1 MVPSGVV
8 RWLAVAAIATGACA
22 TEDST
27 AGDPFPI
34 HVDRVGGALV
44 AQVSIDGEAPVTAVI
59 DVMSPLTVVDRA
71 LGAAVE
77 RKGVELTVLGHRSA
91 TDDALIPR
99 ARYSS
104 TALFLHP
111 CDTAGACSVG
121 LPGTPTPIGAVL
133 GADTLR
139 GDALRVQPARD
150 QLYVLPD
157 IAGDSEARDRLCDA
171 EIPSPF
177 YGGGTLVVGGTELA
191 FAGLRPTLGV
201 CLTPRPDRA
210 DPAERGVDAAL
221 VMSTGIGPSILATS
235 RYEIWRAATNGPAL
249 ATLPPAT
256 VLLPSGP
263 IAGRLARIDGL
274 AIVGAASAPRGACR
288 DVFAHHLLSTR
299 DCTAADGDDCPCTDA
314 EFCSVPSV
322 VELAPAFEALV
333 VPDNEPLLQALR
345 TELRPAQPEIDGILG
360 LDALAATEFDLDYP
374 HNRLL
379 FRCTA
384 GGCVVRPSLSDQASR
399 LLVASCVAAAPPV
412 VVDAGV
418 DAGADAL
425 PLDAP

>member
-1 MVPSGVV
+1 MVPSGVL
-8 RWLAVAAIATGACA
+8 RWLAVAAVVTVGCA
-22 TEDST
+22 TEEST

-44 AQVSIDGEAPVTAVI
+44 ASVRIDGAEPVTAVI

-77 RKGVELTVLGHRSA
+77 RKSTEITLLGHRTA
-91 TDDALIPR
+91 TDDTLIAR
-99 ARYSS
+99 ARYAA

-111 CDTAGACSVG
+111 CDSAAPCEVG
-121 LPGTPTPIGAVL
+121 LPGAPTAIGAVL

-210 DPAERGVDAAL
+210 APAERGVDAAL
-221 VMSTGIGPSILATS
+221 VMSTGVGPSILATS
-235 RYEIWRAATNGPAL
+235 RYEIWRAATGGPAL
-249 ATLPPAT
+249 SSLPPAD

-263 IAGRLARIDGL
+263 ISGRLARIDGL

-299 DCTAADGDDCPCTDA
+299 DCIASDGDDCPCTEG

-322 VELAPAFEALV
+322 VELAPTFEALI

-384 GGCVVRPSLSDQASR
+384 AGCVVRPSLTEQSSR
-399 LLVASCVAAAPPV
+399 LLVASCVAAAP
-412 VVDAGV
+412 
-418 DAGADAL
+418 
-425 PLDAP
+425 